1 MISPYSAP
9 SHHLFDTPS
18 TLFLIIY
25 HPRSNKPDRLLTV
38 WGLLCTH
45 ESDIS
50 PWLHLFGI
58 KETQFLSWGWSKLGY
73 WWGNSTF
80 DSPLCW
86 QSLLSAWRLSIVE
99 DQRGRVGRLELLT
112 REEYRIEPIYLG
124 LLDRT
129 ILHLVGDSGDCWS
142 RLYRK

>member
-18 TLFLIIY
+18 TLLIIY
-25 HPRSNKPDRLLTV
+25 HPRSNTPDRLLTV
-38 WGLLCTH
+38 WRLLWTH

-50 PWLHLFGI
+50 PRIHLFGI

-86 QSLLSAWRLSIVE
+86 QSLLNAWSLSIVE
-99 DQRGRVGRLELLT
+99 DQRCRVGRLELLT

-142 RLYRK
+142 RLYR